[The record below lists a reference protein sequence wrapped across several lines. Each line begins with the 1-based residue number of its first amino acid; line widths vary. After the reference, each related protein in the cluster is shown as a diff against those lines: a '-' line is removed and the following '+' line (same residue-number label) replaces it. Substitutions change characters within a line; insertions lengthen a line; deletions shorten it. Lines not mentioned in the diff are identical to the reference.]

1 MKILG
6 IDTSTPIGS
15 VALIDGESL
24 VAEHT
29 LNIVKAHSSQLM
41 PAIDTVLKWGDITA
55 DELDGCAVGIGPGS
69 FTGIRI
75 GIATIKSLCY
85 ALDKPI
91 IGVSTLE
98 AIAYNLRWT
107 EGLICPILDARRNES
122 YGAIF
127 RGGDEWQ
134 RLTDDWC
141 LPIEAVLAEIE
152 TRRALLPGGVETGRS
167 LLPEEGGENGMSLLP
182 ERNETGRAR
191 RPEESENERARLLQ
205 CTFVGDGLET
215 YADAVQ
221 AAFGEEIRFAD
232 AIFNA
237 PRGATVAHLG
247 AQRLK
252 NGDGDNYWTLVP
264 NYVRIGLY

>member
-15 VALIDGESL
+15 VALIDGEHI

-29 LNIVKAHSSQLM
+29 LNIVQAHSSRLM

-55 DELDGCAVGIGPGS
+55 AELDGCAVGTGPGS

-91 IGVSTLE
+91 VGVSTLE
-98 AIAYNLRWT
+98 AIAYNLRWN
-107 EGLICPILDARRNES
+107 EGLICPILDARRNEV
-122 YGAIF
+122 YGATF

-134 RLTDDWC
+134 RLSDDSC
-141 LPIEAVLAEIE
+141 LPIETFLASITESGEARLAEIE
-152 TRRALLPGGVETGRS
+152 NGRAL
-167 LLPEEGGENGMSLLP
+167 
-182 ERNETGRAR
+182 
-191 RPEESENERARLLQ
+191 LLQ

-215 YADAVQ
+215 YADAVR
-221 AAFGEEIRFAD
+221 ATLGEKIRFAD
-232 AIFNA
+232 AIFNV
-237 PRGATVAHLG
+237 PRGTTVAHLG
-247 AQRLK
+247 AQRLQ
-252 NGDGDNYWTLVP
+252 NRDSDNYWTLVP
-264 NYVRIGLY
+264 NYVRIGIY

>member
-29 LNIVKAHSSQLM
+29 LNIMKAHSSRLM

-152 TRRALLPGGVETGRS
+152 TRRSLLPEAVETGRA
-167 LLPEEGGENGMSLLP
+167 LLP
-182 ERNETGRAR
+182 ERNETGRALL
-191 RPEESENERARLLQ
+191 PESENGRARLFQ
-205 CTFVGDGLET
+205 CTFVGDGLER

-221 AAFGEEIRFAD
+221 TALGEEIRFAD

-247 AQRLK
+247 AQRLQ

>member
-29 LNIVKAHSSQLM
+29 LNIVKAHSSRLM

-141 LPIEAVLAEIE
+141 LPIEAVLAEIK
-152 TRRALLPGGVETGRS
+152 TRRALLP
-167 LLPEEGGENGMSLLP
+167 
-182 ERNETGRAR
+182 
-191 RPEESENERARLLQ
+191 ESENERARLLQ

-221 AAFGEEIRFAD
+221 AALGEEIRFAD

-247 AQRLK
+247 AQRLQ

>member
-15 VALIDGESL
+15 VALIDGEFL

-29 LNIVKAHSSQLM
+29 LNIVKAHSSRLM

-55 DELDGCAVGIGPGS
+55 EELDGCAVGIGPGS

-152 TRRALLPGGVETGRS
+152 TRRSR
-167 LLPEEGGENGMSLLP
+167 LPE
-182 ERNETGRAR
+182 T
-191 RPEESENERARLLQ
+191 SENERARLLQ
-205 CTFVGDGLET
+205 CTFVGDGLGT
-215 YADAVQ
+215 YADSVQ

-252 NGDGDNYWTLVP
+252 NGDSDNYWTLVP

>member
-29 LNIVKAHSSQLM
+29 LNIVKAHSSRLM
-41 PAIDTVLKWGDITA
+41 PAIDSVLKWGDITA

-91 IGVSTLE
+91 VGVSTLE

-127 RGGDEWQ
+127 CGGDEWQ

-152 TRRALLPGGVETGRS
+152 TRRSLLQGEIETGR
-167 LLPEEGGENGMSLLP
+167 SLLP
-182 ERNETGRAR
+182 ERNETGRTR
-191 RPEESENERARLLQ
+191 LPESENGRARLLQ

-221 AAFGEEIRFAD
+221 AALGEKIRFAD

-247 AQRLK
+247 AQRLQ
-252 NGDGDNYWTLVP
+252 NGDSDNYWTLVP

>member
-15 VALIDGESL
+15 VALIDDDTL

-29 LNIVKAHSSQLM
+29 LNIVQAHSSRLM

-55 DELDGCAVGIGPGS
+55 DDLDGCAVGIGPGS

-75 GIATIKSLCY
+75 GVATIKALCY

-91 IGVSTLE
+91 VGVSTLE

-107 EGLICPILDARRNES
+107 NDVICPLLDARRSEI

-127 RGGDEWQ
+127 EGGTDWQ
-134 RLTDDWC
+134 RLSEDLC
-141 LPIEAVLAEIE
+141 LPIDAFLDRLGE
-152 TRRALLPGGVETGRS
+152 TTAQRRVPTTF
-167 LLPEEGGENGMSLLP
+167 N
-182 ERNETGRAR
+182 
-191 RPEESENERARLLQ
+191 
-205 CTFVGDGLET
+205 FVGDGLAT
-215 YADAVQ
+215 YEDAVRERL
-221 AAFGEEIRFAD
+221 GEKVHFAD
-232 AIFNA
+232 AIFNV

-247 AQRLK
+247 AQRLQ
-252 NGDGDNYWTLVP
+252 NGEINDYWTLVP